1 MNELRVKN
9 CRMNGCFDW
18 AMYGRKACV
27 GCGHDKAEHDRRMK
41 LPLRKDADG
50 LLRIHV
56 EEEAADN
63 GVSR

>member
-1 MNELRVKN
+1 MT
-9 CRMNGCFDW
+9 
-18 AMYGRKACV
+18 
-27 GCGHDKAEHDRRMK
+27 AEHDRRMK

>member
-1 MNELRVKN
+1 MTGER
-9 CRMNGCFDW
+9 
-18 AMYGRKACV
+18 
-27 GCGHDKAEHDRRMK
+27 DRRMK
-41 LPLRKDADG
+41 LPLREDADG

>member
-1 MNELRVKN
+1 MT
-9 CRMNGCFDW
+9 
-18 AMYGRKACV
+18 
-27 GCGHDKAEHDRRMK
+27 AEHDRRMK
-41 LPLRKDADG
+41 LPLHKDADG

>member
-1 MNELRVKN
+1 MTGEQT
-9 CRMNGCFDW
+9 
-18 AMYGRKACV
+18 A
-27 GCGHDKAEHDRRMK
+27 MK

-56 EEEAADN
+56 EEEAADD